1 MFPLHNSKLK
11 GSFPIF
17 QFYARL
23 QPVIGTQLICIKE
36 HYTQNFSSN
45 RWVKDMKMGLAL
57 GGGGVRGLAHISV
70 LETLDD
76 LGIKPSIIAGTSM
89 GAIIGAL
96 YASGMSGKEIRERIS
111 RILILKDDTWHD
123 IVAKKNDLLKLV
135 KAYSAEI
142 PRGGLINTQGFF
154 EYLFSEIKKRTFE
167 ELEIPLLV
175 IAANYW
181 TAEEVVFEKDDLL
194 PALQASMAVPGVFA
208 PVSIADKVL
217 VDGGVVNLV
226 PYDHLL
232 ERSDL
237 TIAVDVSKVRNPG
250 KNEIPSAL
258 ESVLGAFNIM
268 QASALAEKMKIKKPD
283 IYIQMEIQ
291 GIRMLDF
298 GKTEEVFLQATPA
311 IALLKK
317 QLKGLNI

>member
-1 MFPLHNSKLK
+1 
-11 GSFPIF
+11 
-17 QFYARL
+17 
-23 QPVIGTQLICIKE
+23 
-36 HYTQNFSSN
+36 
-45 RWVKDMKMGLAL
+45 MKIGLAL

-76 LGIKPSIIAGTSM
+76 MGIKPSIIAGTSM

-111 RILILKDDTWHD
+111 RNLILKDDTWRD
-123 IVAKKNDLLKLV
+123 IVAKKSNLLKLV
-135 KAYSAEI
+135 KAFSAEI
-142 PRGGLINTQGFF
+142 PRGGFINTQGFF
-154 EYLFSEIKKRTFE
+154 EYLFSEIRKRTFE

-175 IAANYW
+175 IAADYW

-232 ERSDL
+232 ERADF

-250 KNEIPSAL
+250 KNEIPGAL

-268 QASALAEKMKIKKPD
+268 QASALAEKMKIRKPD
-283 IYIQMEIQ
+283 IYVQMEIQ

-298 GKTEEVFLQATPA
+298 GKTEEVFLQAAPA
-311 IALLKK
+311 IVLLRE
-317 QLKGLNI
+317 QLKVLNVEEE

>member
-1 MFPLHNSKLK
+1 
-11 GSFPIF
+11 
-17 QFYARL
+17 
-23 QPVIGTQLICIKE
+23 
-36 HYTQNFSSN
+36 
-45 RWVKDMKMGLAL
+45 MKIGLAL
-57 GGGGVRGLAHISV
+57 GGGGVRGLAHVLV
-70 LETLDD
+70 LEALDD
-76 LGIKPSIIAGTSM
+76 LGIKPNIISGTSM

-111 RILILKDDTWHD
+111 RILILKDDTWRD
-123 IVAKKNDLLKLV
+123 IVAKKSDLLKLV
-135 KAYSAEI
+135 KAFASEI
-142 PRGGLINTQGFF
+142 PRGGFINTQGFF

-175 IAANYW
+175 VAADYW
-181 TAEEVVFEKDDLL
+181 TAEEVVFDRDELL

-208 PVSIADKVL
+208 PVYHEDKVL

-232 ERSDL
+232 ERADF
-237 TIAVDVSKVRNPG
+237 TIAVDVSKVRSPG
-250 KNEIPSAL
+250 KREIPGAL

-268 QASALAEKMKIKKPD
+268 QASALAERMKIRQPD
-283 IYIQMEIQ
+283 IYVQTEIQ

-298 GKTEEVFLQATPA
+298 GKTEDVFLQAEPA

-317 QLKGLNI
+317 QLKNLNIKDN

>member
-1 MFPLHNSKLK
+1 
-11 GSFPIF
+11 
-17 QFYARL
+17 
-23 QPVIGTQLICIKE
+23 
-36 HYTQNFSSN
+36 
-45 RWVKDMKMGLAL
+45 MKIGLAL
-57 GGGGVRGLAHISV
+57 GGGGVRGVAHISV

-111 RILILKDDTWHD
+111 RHLILKDDTWRD
-123 IVAKKNDLLKLV
+123 IVAKKSNLLKLV
-135 KAYSAEI
+135 KAFSTEI
-142 PRGGLINTQGFF
+142 PRGGFINTQGFF
-154 EYLFSEIKKRTFE
+154 EYLFSEIRKRTFE
-167 ELEIPLLV
+167 ELETPLLV
-175 IAANYW
+175 IAADYW

-208 PVSIADKVL
+208 PVSIAGKVL

-232 ERSDL
+232 ERADF
-237 TIAVDVSKVRNPG
+237 TIAVDVSQVRNPG
-250 KNEIPSAL
+250 KNEIPGAL

-268 QASALAEKMKIKKPD
+268 QASALAEKMKIRKPD
-283 IYIQMEIQ
+283 IYVQMEIQ

-298 GKTEEVFLQATPA
+298 GKTEEVFLQAAQA
-311 IALLKK
+311 IALLRK

>member
-1 MFPLHNSKLK
+1 
-11 GSFPIF
+11 
-17 QFYARL
+17 
-23 QPVIGTQLICIKE
+23 
-36 HYTQNFSSN
+36 
-45 RWVKDMKMGLAL
+45 MKIGLAL
-57 GGGGVRGLAHISV
+57 GGGGVRGLAHIPV
-70 LETLDD
+70 LETLED

-111 RILILKDDTWHD
+111 RHLILKDDTWRD
-123 IVAKKNDLLKLV
+123 IIAKKSNLLKLV
-135 KAYSAEI
+135 KAFSAEI
-142 PRGGLINTQGFF
+142 PHGGGINTQGFF

-181 TAEEVVFEKDDLL
+181 TAEEVVFEKGDLL
-194 PALQASMAVPGVFA
+194 SALQASMAVPGVFA
-208 PVSIADKVL
+208 PVSFAGKVL

-232 ERSDL
+232 ERADF

-250 KNEIPSAL
+250 KNEIPGAL

-268 QASALAEKMKIKKPD
+268 QVSALAEKMKIRKPD
-283 IYIQMEIQ
+283 IYVQTEIQ
-291 GIRMLDF
+291 GVRMLDF
-298 GKTEEVFLQATPA
+298 GKTEEVFLQAAPA

-317 QLKGLNI
+317 QLKGLNILQG